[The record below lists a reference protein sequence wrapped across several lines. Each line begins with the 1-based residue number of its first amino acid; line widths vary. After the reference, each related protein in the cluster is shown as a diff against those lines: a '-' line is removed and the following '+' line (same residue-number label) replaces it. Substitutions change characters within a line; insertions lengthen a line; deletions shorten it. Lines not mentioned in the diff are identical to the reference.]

1 MSFQGQTSQPVC
13 VGAFFVHMQINNSIK
28 ENKWRKG
35 SAEVSETFF
44 RCLK

>member
-28 ENKWRKG
+28 EN
-35 SAEVSETFF
+35 ETQKY
-44 RCLK
+44 LKPSSDV